1 MKEGQIAVALNKQGN
16 LPHIQGASLGEGLQG
31 VEHSPIPLRQ
41 DAHGHA
47 AGGMYYQA
55 VNRAN
60 GFGHLGYGTVRN
72 GYDVEVS
79 ILRNGLGA
87 VTSAK
92 GQYLMAGLCECFLQV
107 RGYVAP
113 PYQYCPICTRS
124 HFSLSSF

>member
-1 MKEGQIAVALNKQGN
+1 MKEGQIAVTLNEQGD
-16 LPHIQGASLGEGLQG
+16 LAHVKGASLGEGLQG
-31 VEHSPIPLRQ
+31 IEHSPIPLRQ

-55 VNRAN
+55 VN
-60 GFGHLGYGTVRN
+60 GSYGGCHLGYGTVCN

-92 GQYLMAGLCECFLQV
+92 GQYLMAGPGECFLQV